1 MAHFLLAPDPPSHS
15 THGKYLK
22 MDLGI
27 AGRTAIVC
35 AGSSGMGLAAARRL
49 SLEGAKVTIVARDER
64 RLAQAAET
72 VSAESGRPVDYFATN
87 LSRREGREAL
97 LAAHPSPDL
106 LVTSPGIP
114 QRTIHYTQL
123 DHQAWSWWFEAHFH
137 SAIDLIHGYAPG
149 MCKRG
154 FGRIV
159 NVSANFIK
167 FPQSGVGH
175 SHAARLALAG
185 AIASLV
191 REVAPYN
198 VTINSIL
205 PGLIDT
211 PALRAALDDRARA
224 TGVSYDEVEAQVRKR
239 CAARRLA
246 DPQEAADLIVML
258 CAAQMGYV
266 TGQNIVND
274 GGAFEGLF

>member
-1 MAHFLLAPDPPSHS
+1 MDI
-15 THGKYLK
+15 GLK
-22 MDLGI
+22 
-27 AGRTAIVC
+27 GRSAIVC
-35 AGSSGMGLAAARRL
+35 AGSSGIGFAAARRFAR
-49 SLEGAKVTIVARDER
+49 EGARVTIVARTEA
-64 RLAQAAET
+64 RLAEAASVITSET
-72 VSAESGRPVDYFATN
+72 AIPVEYFAADLAT
-87 LSRREGREAL
+87 REGREAL
-97 LAAHPSPDL
+97 IAACGTPDI

-114 QRTIHYTQL
+114 QRPIPYQQL
-123 DHQAWSWWFEAHFH
+123 DAESWRWWFQAHFH
-137 SAIDLIHGYAPG
+137 SAIDLIHAYAPG
-149 MCKRG
+149 MCDRG

-167 FPQSGVGH
+167 FPQVGVGH

-191 REVAPYN
+191 REVAPHN

-211 PALRAALDDRARA
+211 PALRAALAERAQSR
-224 TGVSYDEVEAQVRKR
+224 GVPYETVEAEVRAR
-239 CAARRLA
+239 CAAARLS
-246 DPQEAADLIVML
+246 DPQEAGDLIAML

-274 GGAFEGLF
+274 GGAYDGLF